1 MSSSSIPVSPF
12 PNKVAGSDVSLKETE
27 VSDLQ
32 IVEAFS
38 RVAVP
43 ESILKN
49 SNVSQLV
56 AEMNLAKTT
65 LDSAAAKLNALRQ
78 QKKESNFLSNMWND
92 QDDKI
97 EDAQVALD
105 KNVRWLSS
113 LSSKLLILNTA
124 MAKIMHGQQGVLQDQ
139 QLALTDQ
146 ARGIERQNVQIKAQ
160 QDGLERNQ
168 REFNKAVAALA
179 KATELTHAQAGEL
192 MRCIEKVALS
202 EQRMLASYEQIAATV
217 DERLHVIKC
226 DWSKVLADKFVDL
239 TDAQVTRDRR
249 VDERLATSA
258 ASAVERL
265 AASEQRMLALHA
277 HLSEAIEERLATSE
291 ASAAEQLA
299 ASEQR
304 MLASHV
310 HLSGAIED
318 RLVTSDASAAEQLA
332 ASEQRMLAAHE
343 DLASTFD
350 RRLQSALQT
359 WSATSSRQEARF
371 NDAYLAL
378 GKRVDERLIAS
389 DANTLGK
396 INILETLLSELDIKL
411 ASIAA
416 REATIAA
423 DVEKQHKA
431 LHASRIAHILSV
443 VAIGALFLWT
453 VVASSALIH

>member
-1 MSSSSIPVSPF
+1 M
-12 PNKVAGSDVSLKETE
+12 
-27 VSDLQ
+27 SDLQ